1 VLVLE
6 GLVGHA
12 AATRSRAG
20 NTEKPSDGLGQ
31 VLNLVV
37 VQGAFLDLHAAAVA
51 GDCTKVKRW
60 IVDRG
65 SAVDARK
72 DVLVEP

>member
-1 VLVLE
+1 LTVVLL
-6 GLVGHA
+6 
-12 AATRSRAG
+12 
-20 NTEKPSDGLGQ
+20 
-31 VLNLVV
+31 
-37 VQGAFLDLHAAAVA
+37 QGAFLDLHAAAVA

-72 DVLVEP
+72 DVRRER